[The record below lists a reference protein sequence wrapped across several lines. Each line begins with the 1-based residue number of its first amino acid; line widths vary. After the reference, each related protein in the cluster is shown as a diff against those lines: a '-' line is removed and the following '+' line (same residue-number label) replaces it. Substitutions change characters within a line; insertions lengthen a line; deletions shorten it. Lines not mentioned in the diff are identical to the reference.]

1 MKEVIISV
9 KASAVQPPPDP
20 MARDGGP
27 REHLVR
33 IAKLTFDRK
42 LTDAAGG
49 NLSVRHGENALVT
62 PRYAGGRYQW
72 DLSPEQIC
80 EIDMQG
86 NLLAGAGQTSR
97 ELGMHLAVYRHLPEV
112 GAVIHAHPFHVQ
124 AFVYANRTIPPT
136 NEYTDKFGEI
146 TFVPDTAASH
156 TDEYGEVVA
165 NAILPHRAKLAKHP
179 LAFLLPWH
187 GIVVVADT
195 LVAAFDTVE
204 RVDNSARNILHAA
217 ILGRADG

>member
-1 MKEVIISV
+1 ML
-9 KASAVQPPPDP
+9 PPPDP
-20 MARDGGP
+20 VARDGGP

-49 NLSVRHGENALVT
+49 NLSLRHGEHALVT

-97 ELGMHLAVYRHLPEV
+97 ELGMHLAIYRHLPEV
-112 GAVIHAHPFHVQ
+112 GAVIHAHPYHVQ
-124 AFVYANRTIPPT
+124 AFVYGNRPIPPT

-156 TDEYGEVVA
+156 TDAYGEVVA
-165 NAILPHRAKLAKHP
+165 AAILPHRARLAKHP

-187 GIVVVADT
+187 GLVVAADT

-204 RVDNSARNILHAA
+204 RVDSSARNVLHAA
-217 ILGRADG
+217 LLGRADG